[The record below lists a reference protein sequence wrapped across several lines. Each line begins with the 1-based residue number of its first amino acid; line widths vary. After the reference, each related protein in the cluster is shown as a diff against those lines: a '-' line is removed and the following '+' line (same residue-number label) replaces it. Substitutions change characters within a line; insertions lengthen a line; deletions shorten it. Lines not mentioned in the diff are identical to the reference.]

1 MLNNQMEES
10 LDQEHKNEF
19 TEDIREQ
26 AFRMKE
32 VLEKLDLFEKRIG
45 EAERN
50 RMEKY
55 YTQVA

>member
-1 MLNNQMEES
+1 MEES

-19 TEDIREQ
+19 AEDIREQ